1 MKTERPAS
9 RRFIPKAAAG
19 VCLGLI
25 FLLALA
31 AVPAGATGH
40 EKVPVIGFTPIGST
54 RLDQATAEKIF
65 LRADKVKDWIERY
78 PSASLTKEAVF
89 DKQGRYWTA
98 RIWAKKAGEIAEGR
112 VDDASGR
119 VTQAW
124 TGPQVAWGMA
134 RGSPGAFGGRE
145 INSLPVWLG
154 FCAIFLLGLGD
165 LRRPLSLRNL
175 DLVVLLSFSVSLWYF
190 NHGRVFSGASL
201 VYPPLIYL
209 IGRLLYIGV
218 RGKQTSAS
226 RPVWPVWLLA
236 AATVFLIGFRIG
248 LNVRTSNVIDVGYAG
263 VIGADRIV
271 SGQSPYG
278 HFPSDS
284 ANGKT
289 LKVCGPADSE
299 GNVRDHIQPNG
310 RCESSNPDGDTYG
323 PVNYLSYVPGLAL
336 FGWSHKW
343 DDLPAAHFTAILFD
357 VLCIAGLALV
367 GLRFGGMRLA
377 ATLAFAWAAYPF
389 TQYVSNSNT
398 NDAIVPAFL
407 IWGFWL
413 VTSPWA
419 RGAAVALSGWTKLGS
434 LIVAP
439 LWATYPEALRLN
451 PLDWFGRLG
460 RFVAAFALTTVAAF
474 SVLLLEPNLLHA
486 ARMFWDTTIAR
497 QLNRQSPFS
506 LWDWRQYHAGLP
518 DLHVVQLVLI
528 GIVVLAAIAAA
539 FYPRRRSPLQLAAL
553 TGALLAAFEL
563 VLTYWFYTY
572 IVWFFPFAAIALLAG
587 SGAAVR
593 ARRGVENAA

>member
-1 MKTERPAS
+1 
-9 RRFIPKAAAG
+9 
-19 VCLGLI
+19 
-25 FLLALA
+25 
-31 AVPAGATGH
+31 
-40 EKVPVIGFTPIGST
+40 
-54 RLDQATAEKIF
+54 
-65 LRADKVKDWIERY
+65 
-78 PSASLTKEAVF
+78 
-89 DKQGRYWTA
+89 
-98 RIWAKKAGEIAEGR
+98 
-112 VDDASGR
+112 
-119 VTQAW
+119 
-124 TGPQVAWGMA
+124 
-134 RGSPGAFGGRE
+134 
-145 INSLPVWLG
+145 
-154 FCAIFLLGLGD
+154 
-165 LRRPLSLRNL
+165 
-175 DLVVLLSFSVSLWYF
+175 
-190 NHGRVFSGASL
+190 
-201 VYPPLIYL
+201 
-209 IGRLLYIGV
+209 
-218 RGKQTSAS
+218 
-226 RPVWPVWLLA
+226 
-236 AATVFLIGFRIG
+236 
-248 LNVRTSNVIDVGYAG
+248 
-263 VIGADRIV
+263 
-271 SGQSPYG
+271 
-278 HFPSDS
+278 
-284 ANGKT
+284 
-289 LKVCGPADSE
+289 
-299 GNVRDHIQPNG
+299 
-310 RCESSNPDGDTYG
+310 
-323 PVNYLSYVPGLAL
+323 VPGLAL

-486 ARMFWDTTIAR
+486 ARMFWDKTIAR

-572 IVWFFPFAAIALLAG
+572 IVWFFPFAAVALLAG
-587 SGAAVR
+587 AGGIVH
-593 ARRGVENAA
+593 ARRDAEQVT

>member
-1 MKTERPAS
+1 MKTERFVS
-9 RRFIPKAAAG
+9 RRVITNAAAS
-19 VCLGLI
+19 VCLGLTL
-25 FLLALA
+25 LLALA
-31 AVPAGATGH
+31 AAPAGAIGH
-40 EKVPVIGFTPIGST
+40 EKAPVIRFTPIGSA

-65 LRADKVKDWIERY
+65 LRADKVADWIGRY
-78 PSASLTKEAVF
+78 PSAGLTKEAVF
-89 DKQGRYWTA
+89 KKQERYWTV
-98 RIWAKKAGEIAEGR
+98 RIWAKEAGEIAEGR
-112 VDDASGR
+112 VDDASGQ

-145 INSLPVWLG
+145 INSLPIWLG

-175 DLVVLLSFSVSLWYF
+175 DLIAFLSFSVSLWYF
-190 NHGRVFSGASL
+190 NQGRVFSSASL
-201 VYPPLIYL
+201 VYPPLLYL
-209 IGRLLYIGV
+209 IGRLFYVGV
-218 RGKQTSAS
+218 RGRQTSAS
-226 RPVWPVWLLA
+226 PPVWPVWLLA
-236 AATVFLIGFRIG
+236 AVTVFLIGFRIG

-278 HFPSDS
+278 HFPSNS
-284 ANGKT
+284 INGKT
-289 LKVCGPADSE
+289 LKICGPADSE
-299 GNVRDHIQPNG
+299 GNVRDHVQPNG
-310 RCESSNPDGDTYG
+310 HCESSNPDGDTYG
-323 PVNYLSYVPGLAL
+323 PVAYLSYVPGLAL

-343 DDLPAAHFTAILFD
+343 DELPAAHFTVILFD

-367 GLRFGGMRLA
+367 GFRFGGVRLA

-398 NDAIVPAFL
+398 NDAIAPAFL

-439 LWATYPEALRLN
+439 LWATYPDALRLN
-451 PLDWFGRLG
+451 PLDWLRRLG
-460 RFVAAFALTTVAAF
+460 RFVAAFALTTVAVF
-474 SVLLLEPNLLHA
+474 SVLALEPRPIHA
-486 ARMFWDTTIAR
+486 VRTFWDKTIAR
-497 QLNRQSPFS
+497 QIGRESPFS

-528 GIVVLAAIAAA
+528 GIVALAAIGAA

-587 SGAAVR
+587 SGAVVR
-593 ARRGVENAA
+593 ARRDSEDAA